1 MSVLLAFLRAST
13 LADLPPVARQYFH
26 DDDQFID
33 IFGGLDDDE
42 KTTHHLPIG
51 VGLSDYVRKQE
62 KLFIRET
69 LKYNGGSREK
79 TASMLGVSIATL
91 YRKMGLKL
99 EKETIMSS

>member
-1 MSVLLAFLRAST
+1 MAQKVVIT
-13 LADLPPVARQYFH
+13 
-26 DDDQFID
+26 
-33 IFGGLDDDE
+33 DDDE
-42 KTTHHLPIG
+42 QTSQQFPIG
-51 VGLSDYVRKQE
+51 GKLSDFIRKQE

-99 EKETIMSS
+99 ERDIMLSN